1 MNSRAAV
8 FPANPPT
15 YGPSRYTL
23 WIADEDENGIPVDSR
38 FVAAAYDL
46 APKLFSYRQSEIN
59 CESATATL
67 IQASVNAA
75 SRAAQSVAIENPFGY
90 LLTVFTRK
98 VDRFLSRSQIEVS
111 VEDDFLE
118 DAASRQERADAV
130 ATLLH
135 NRILVERALSMM
147 SPEVQELC
155 DLHIIHGLPM
165 DAIAEMKGE
174 PRNRLAV
181 RLSRGLKRI
190 ARALSSEHP
199 HKRES
204 KG

>member
-1 MNSRAAV
+1 
-8 FPANPPT
+8 
-15 YGPSRYTL
+15 
-23 WIADEDENGIPVDSR
+23 
-38 FVAAAYDL
+38 
-46 APKLFSYRQSEIN
+46 
-59 CESATATL
+59 
-67 IQASVNAA
+67 
-75 SRAAQSVAIENPFGY
+75 
-90 LLTVFTRK
+90 
-98 VDRFLSRSQIEVS
+98 VDRFLSRSQAEVP

-118 DAASRQERADAV
+118 DVASRQERADAV

-147 SPEVQELC
+147 SPDVQELC

-181 RLSRGLKRI
+181 RLSRGLKRVGK
-190 ARALSSEHP
+190 ALSSEYP

>member
-1 MNSRAAV
+1 MSSVNHT
-8 FPANPPT
+8 T
-15 YGPSRYTL
+15 YDPSRYTL
-23 WIADEDENGIPVDSR
+23 WIADRDESGSPVDPT
-38 FVAAAYDL
+38 FVSAAYDL
-46 APKLFSYRQSEIN
+46 APRLFSYRQEEIG
-59 CESATATL
+59 CESVTATL

-75 SRAAQSVAIENPFGY
+75 SRAAHSVAIENPFGY

-98 VDRFLSRSQIEVS
+98 VDRFLSRSQTEVP
-111 VEDDFLE
+111 VEDEFLE
-118 DAASRQERADAV
+118 DVASRQERAAAV

-135 NRILVERALSMM
+135 NRILAERALSMM

-155 DLHIIHGLPM
+155 NLHIIHGIPM

-181 RLSRGLKRI
+181 RLSRGLKRV
-190 ARALSSEHP
+190 AKALSSAHP